1 MRNQT
6 KLHLQQLQLA
16 MQKLD
21 LWQAVP
27 PSQDA
32 FLSEEPFA
40 IDTMSPEEWL
50 QWIFIPRMFALLESG
65 VELPSKIAVV
75 QLQGLS
81 LRTPLLLPEGRGGG
95 HPLCHVPA
103 GGHGPAVPSG
113 KRHEGGGLWPGNG
126 LSKGRAVSALL

>member
-65 VELPSKIAVV
+65 AELPSKIAV
-75 QLQGLS
+75 S
-81 LRTPLLLPEGRGGG
+81 PYLLE
-95 HPLCHVPA
+95 
-103 GGHGPAVPSG
+103 
-113 KRHEGGGLWPGNG
+113 
-126 LSKGRAVSALL
+126 ALLQNQ

>member
-50 QWIFIPRMFALLESG
+50 QWIFIPRMHALVESQAPLPRQIAISPYLEEALKEEDYLA
-65 VELPSKIAVV
+65 ELLIPIMEIEKL
-75 QLQGLS
+75 LQQQ
-81 LRTPLLLPEGRGGG
+81 
-95 HPLCHVPA
+95 C
-103 GGHGPAVPSG
+103 
-113 KRHEGGGLWPGNG
+113 
-126 LSKGRAVSALL
+126 

>member
-27 PSQDA
+27 PSQEA

-50 QWIFIPRMFALLESG
+50 PYLKVALNY
-65 VELPSKIAVV
+65 PQK
-75 QLQGLS
+75 
-81 LRTPLLLPEGRGGG
+81 LRCRLI
-95 HPLCHVPA
+95 
-103 GGHGPAVPSG
+103 
-113 KRHEGGGLWPGNG
+113 
-126 LSKGRAVSALL
+126 